1 MAGAKDTVDS
11 SDLNRRIQI
20 QQVTLTDNGSGGFT
34 ETWATIYTCWANIQN
49 FPHGKGLFRRFLL
62 GQLYPQMNTTIQ
74 IRFQQSVLIG
84 VTANNKAMRVL
95 YPAHGV
101 NHIYQILGVE
111 NPLEANVSL
120 WLLCQ
125 ENQAQPVN

>member
-1 MAGAKDTVDS
+1 MAGTKDTLDS

-20 QQVTLTDNGSGGFT
+20 QKITGQVPDGQGGFT
-34 ETWATIYTCWANIQN
+34 DTWTTIYTCWANIQN
-49 FPHGKGLFRRFLL
+49 FPHGKGLFRKFLFS
-62 GQLYPQMNTTIQ
+62 QLYPQMNTTIQ
-74 IRFQQSVLIG
+74 IRFQQSVKIDE
-84 VTANNKAMRVL
+84 TMRVL

-101 NHIYQILGVE
+101 NHTYEILGTE
-111 NPLEANVSL
+111 NPLEANISM

>member
-1 MAGAKDTVDS
+1 MPGVADSVDS
-11 SDLNRRIQI
+11 SDMNRRIQI
-20 QQVTLTDNGSGGFT
+20 QQNTPTKNAQNGLVDN
-34 ETWATIYTCWANIQN
+34 WATIYTCWASVQN
-49 FPHGKGLFRRFLL
+49 FPHGRGLFRKFLFS
-62 GQLYPQMNTTIQ
+62 QLYPQMNTTIK
-74 IRFQQSVLIG
+74 IRFQKT
-84 VTANNKAMRVL
+84 VTIDDTMRVL

-125 ENQAQPVN
+125 EEQAQAVN

>member
-1 MAGAKDTVDS
+1 MAGSKDTVDS
-11 SDLNRRIQI
+11 SDLNRRIQV
-20 QQVTLTDNGSGGFT
+20 QHVTLTDNGEGGFN
-34 ETWATIYTCWANIQN
+34 ETWNTVYTCWANIQN
-49 FPHGKGLFRRFLL
+49 FPHGRGLFRRFLL

-74 IRFQQSVLIG
+74 IRYQTSIQI
-84 VTANNKAMRVL
+84 NDQMRVL

-101 NHIYQILGVE
+101 NHLYQILGVE
-111 NPLEANVSL
+111 NPLEANVSI

>member
-1 MAGAKDTVDS
+1 MAGSKDTIDS
-11 SDLNRRIQI
+11 SDLTRRIQI
-20 QQVTLTDNGSGGFT
+20 QQVTRTDNGSGGFT
-34 ETWATIYTCWANIQN
+34 ETWNTVYTCWANIQN

-74 IRFQQSVLIG
+74 IRFQQSVQI
-84 VTANNKAMRVL
+84 TDQMRVL

>member
-1 MAGAKDTVDS
+1 MAGAKDTLDS

-20 QQVTLTDNGSGGFT
+20 QAITGQTPDGQGGFVD
-34 ETWATIYTCWANIQN
+34 TWTTVYTCWANIQN
-49 FPHGKGLFRRFLL
+49 FPHGRGLFRKFLFA
-62 GQLYPQMNTTIQ
+62 QLYPQMNTTIQ
-74 IRFQQSVLIG
+74 IRFQMSVAIDA
-84 VTANNKAMRVL
+84 TMRVL

-101 NHIYQILGVE
+101 NHTYQILGVE

>member
-1 MAGAKDTVDS
+1 MPGVADSVDS

-20 QQVTLTDNGSGGFT
+20 QQNTPTKNAQNGLVDN
-34 ETWATIYTCWANIQN
+34 WATIYTCWASMQN
-49 FPHGKGLFRRFLL
+49 FPHGRGLFRKFLFS
-62 GQLYPQMNTTIQ
+62 QLYPQMNTTIQ
-74 IRFQQSVLIG
+74 IRFQKT
-84 VTANNKAMRVL
+84 VTIDDTMRVL
-95 YPAHGV
+95 YVAHGV

-125 ENQAQPVN
+125 EEQAQAVN

>member
-1 MAGAKDTVDS
+1 MAGTKDQIDS
-11 SDLNRRIQI
+11 SDLDRRIQI
-20 QQVTLTDNGSGGFT
+20 QSISGKTPDGFVDV
-34 ETWATIYTCWANIQN
+34 WSTIYTCWANIQN
-49 FPHGKGLFRRFLL
+49 FPHGRGLFRRFLYS
-62 GQLYPQMNTTIQ
+62 QLYPQMNTTIQ
-74 IRFQQSVLIG
+74 IRYQQSVRIDA
-84 VTANNKAMRVL
+84 TMRVL

-125 ENQAQPVN
+125 ENQAQAAN

>member
-1 MAGAKDTVDS
+1 MAGSKDTVDS

-20 QQVTLTDNGSGGFT
+20 QQVTLTDNGEGGFN
-34 ETWATIYTCWANIQN
+34 ETWNTVYTCWANIQN
-49 FPHGKGLFRRFLL
+49 FPHGRGLFRRFLL

-74 IRFQQSVLIG
+74 IRFQQSVVIDH
-84 VTANNKAMRVL
+84 TMQVL

-111 NPLEANVSL
+111 NPLEANVSI

>member
-1 MAGAKDTVDS
+1 MAGSKDTVDS
-11 SDLNRRIQI
+11 SDLNRRIQV
-20 QQVTLTDNGSGGFT
+20 QQVTLTDNGEGGFN
-34 ETWATIYTCWANIQN
+34 ETWNTVYTCWANIQN
-49 FPHGKGLFRRFLL
+49 FPHGRGLFRRFLL

-74 IRFQQSVLIG
+74 IRYQTSIQI
-84 VTANNKAMRVL
+84 NDQMRVL

-101 NHIYQILGVE
+101 NHLYQILGVE
-111 NPLEANVSL
+111 NPLEANVSI

>member
-1 MAGAKDTVDS
+1 MAGSKDTVDS

-20 QQVTLTDNGSGGFT
+20 QQVTLTDNGEGGFN
-34 ETWATIYTCWANIQN
+34 ETWNTVYTCWANIQN

-74 IRFQQSVLIG
+74 IRFQQSVQI
-84 VTANNKAMRVL
+84 TDQMRVL

-111 NPLEANVSL
+111 NPLEANVSI